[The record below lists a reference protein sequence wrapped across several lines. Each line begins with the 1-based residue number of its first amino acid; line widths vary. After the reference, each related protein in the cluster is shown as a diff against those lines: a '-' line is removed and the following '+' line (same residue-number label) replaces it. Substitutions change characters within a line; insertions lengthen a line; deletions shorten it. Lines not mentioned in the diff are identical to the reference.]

1 MAKDT
6 RLEDAVMAGT
16 MSVFDFCC
24 EKVEGQMER
33 MKERNPDLLWTLQIQ
48 YDMWHQVRDA
58 HKNGKKLVFFG
69 GPVPVDIIVAFD
81 CVPVYLDTIPIRL
94 SPNPVLTGKFIDAA
108 EKYVPATTCG
118 LCKTYLG
125 TLVEDQYGVKADAF
139 VYSTVP
145 CDSSRVVY
153 PNMERMM
160 KVPTFAFDFPFHRDD
175 RGFDYMV
182 GQIERFVTFM
192 EEFTGTKLDWDKMKE
207 AMANSNRTYDLQRQ
221 CAELRRHKPCPLPG
235 RMLVL
240 NGTSNAMACYPEMAN
255 MLERELE
262 VGQMMIELGMS
273 PCPNGEKHRAALLQN
288 MPWSS
293 SGIMDWM
300 EREHDTVAI
309 MDAFG
314 FQGDIMYNDLD
325 DRRDCFKTMGK
336 RMQNNPM
343 IHGAAGPTENFV
355 YLVDKIFQDY
365 EPDVSI
371 FLGHIGCKHTWASA
385 KIVTDMIQEKYGI
398 PSLYL
403 DLDGI
408 DGRYKSLDEIQAS
421 LGEYFDTVVNK

>member
-1 MAKDT
+1 MPKDT
-6 RLEDAVMAGT
+6 RLEDAVMAGE

-24 EKVEGQMER
+24 EKVEGQIER
-33 MKERNPDLLWTLQIQ
+33 MREKNPDLLWTLQIQ

-81 CVPVYLDTIPIRL
+81 CVPVYLDTVPIRL

-108 EKYVPATTCG
+108 EKFVPPTTCG

-125 TLVEDQYGVKADAF
+125 TLVEDQYGVTADAF

-160 KVPTFAFDFPFHRDD
+160 KVPTFAFDFPYRRDW
-175 RGFDYMV
+175 RGSEYMV
-182 GQIERFVTFM
+182 NQIERFVTFM
-192 EEFTGTKLDWDKMKE
+192 EEFTGTKLDWNKMKE
-207 AMANSNRTYDLQRQ
+207 AMANSNRTFELQGKCCDLRK
-221 CAELRRHKPCPLPG
+221 HKPCPLPG

-240 NGTSNAMACYPEMAN
+240 NGTSNAMACYPEMGN
-255 MLERELE
+255 LLEKELE
-262 VGQMMIELGMS
+262 VGEMMIELEMG

-300 EREHDTVAI
+300 EKEYDTVAI

-314 FQGDIMYNDLD
+314 FQHGDLYQDLEN
-325 DRRDCFKTMGK
+325 RHDCFAVMGRK
-336 RMQNNPM
+336 MQNNPM
-343 IHGAAGPTENFV
+343 IHGAAGPVENYT
-355 YLVDKIFQDY
+355 YLVDKIFSEY
-365 EPDVSI
+365 EPDVSV
-371 FLGHIGCKHTWASA
+371 FLGHIGCKHTWAVA
-385 KIVTDMIQEKYGI
+385 KIVTDMIQEKYGV

-403 DLDGI
+403 DIDGI
-408 DGRYKSLDEIQAS
+408 DGRYKSLDEMKSS
-421 LGEYFDTVVNK
+421 LSDYFDTVVNK

>member
-1 MAKDT
+1 
-6 RLEDAVMAGT
+6 
-16 MSVFDFCC
+16 
-24 EKVEGQMER
+24 
-33 MKERNPDLLWTLQIQ
+33 
-48 YDMWHQVRDA
+48 
-58 HKNGKKLVFFG
+58 
-69 GPVPVDIIVAFD
+69 
-81 CVPVYLDTIPIRL
+81 
-94 SPNPVLTGKFIDAA
+94 
-108 EKYVPATTCG
+108 
-118 LCKTYLG
+118 
-125 TLVEDQYGVKADAF
+125 
-139 VYSTVP
+139 
-145 CDSSRVVY
+145 
-153 PNMERMM
+153 
-160 KVPTFAFDFPFHRDD
+160 
-175 RGFDYMV
+175 
-182 GQIERFVTFM
+182 
-192 EEFTGTKLDWDKMKE
+192 
-207 AMANSNRTYDLQRQ
+207 MANSNRTYDLQRQ

>member
-1 MAKDT
+1 MPKDT
-6 RLEDAVMAGT
+6 RLEDAVMAGE

-81 CVPVYLDTIPIRL
+81 CVPVYMDTIPIRL

-125 TLVEDQYGVKADAF
+125 TLIEDQYGVKADAF

-160 KVPTFAFDFPFHRDD
+160 KVPTFAFDFPFRRDE
-175 RGFDYMV
+175 RGSEYMV
-182 GQIERFVTFM
+182 NQIERFVDFM
-192 EEFTGTKLDWDKMKE
+192 EEFTGHKLDWDKMKE
-207 AMANSNRTYDLQRQ
+207 AMTNSNRTFELQGK
-221 CAELRRHKPCPLPG
+221 CCELRMHKPCPLPG

-240 NGTSNAMACYPEMAN
+240 NGTSNAMACYPEMGN
-255 MLERELE
+255 LLEKELE
-262 VGQMMIELGMS
+262 VGQMMIDFGMG
-273 PCPNGEKHRAALLQN
+273 PCVNGEKHRAALLQN

-300 EREHDTVAI
+300 ESEYDTVSV

-314 FQGDIMYNDLD
+314 FQHGDLYVDLNN
-325 DRRDCFKTMGK
+325 RHDCFATMGRK
-336 RMQNNPM
+336 MQNNPM
-343 IHGAAGPTENFV
+343 IHGAAGPTENYI
-355 YLVDKIFQDY
+355 YLVDKIFRDY

-371 FLGHIGCKHTWASA
+371 FLGHIGCKHTWAVA
-385 KIVTDMIQEKYGI
+385 KIITDMIQERFGI

-403 DLDGI
+403 DIDGI
-408 DGRYKSLDEIQAS
+408 DGRYKSLDEIKGS
-421 LGEYFDTVVNK
+421 LGQYFDTVVNK

>member
-6 RLEDAVMAGT
+6 RLEDAVMAGE

-33 MKERNPDLLWTLQIQ
+33 MQERNPDLLWTLQIQ

-160 KVPTFAFDFPFHRDD
+160 KVPTFAFDFPFHRDN
-175 RGFDYMV
+175 RGYTYMV
-182 GQIERFVTFM
+182 AQIERFVEFM

-207 AMANSNRTYDLQRQ
+207 CMKNSNRTYDLQRQ
-221 CAELRRHKPCPLPG
+221 CAELRMNKPCPLPG

-255 MLERELE
+255 MLEKELE
-262 VGQMMIELGMS
+262 VGQMMLELGMG

-300 EREHDTVAI
+300 EKEHDTVAI

-314 FQGDIMYNDLD
+314 FQGDIMYNNYD
-325 DRRDCFKTMGK
+325 DKKDCYATMGK

-355 YLVDKIFQDY
+355 YLVDKIFKDY
-365 EPDVSI
+365 QPDVSI

-408 DGRYKSLDEIQAS
+408 DGRYKSLDEIQAA
-421 LGEYFDTVVNK
+421 LGEYFETVVNK